1 MKKAVI
7 TGLAICLALFLCCCA
22 VDEPMEPEH
31 APIAGLSDISGT
43 EYESE
48 ILYWF
53 DRGVITG
60 YPDGTFL
67 PDRPI
72 TRSEA
77 AKLICSVSGLSLKSE
92 ILIADV
98 SHDSWC
104 YDAAAA
110 STVHGIMKLYG
121 DGTFQPHRTITRQEA
136 MVILCRASGI
146 SSDSPEP
153 ALESI
158 EDAEDIKSWARESVA
173 ALLERSIIS
182 PDAAGRVRP
191 TGAMSRG
198 EFAAILARID
208 ETLEWASPSAVFD
221 ASYVS
226 WISDA
231 DPGAAVKPQAV
242 AGEYWLFL
250 PSSADR
256 HSTSLVIS
264 DILSDAE
271 ITFSGNKAS
280 SSSMPFDVTELA
292 DPENSGEYVITVSV
306 SDGSSSVSLDY
317 RLLFSERVSSVFLSS
332 SEPDTAGR
340 SFVELGKENAVT
352 GYMTML
358 SSDGAVIYSGGLT
371 QIRLRG
377 NSTTYYPKKSYQIKL
392 EKKADLLEMSQRS
405 KTWTLLAQYADAT
418 LIRDKLCKDLA
429 ADLGIYGNPDA
440 GWVDLYYDGAYRGTY
455 ELSEKVKVDPNVLF
469 IPNLEKE
476 YERVNED
483 YAKTGA
489 PVDSVNKYGTE
500 LHFTEGVIDPPDITS
515 GFLLEENHYKGDE
528 ACWFKTTRGRAVN
541 VKSPE
546 KVSEAAMI
554 YISELYQE
562 LEDAAYAQDSAGRYT
577 GVNPATGKD
586 YSEYVDVDS
595 LARMYLIYYFSNNQD
610 AYVQSTFYFL
620 YAGKLYAGP
629 MWDSDQS
636 FGIGWTE
643 PTLPSDELRFDH
655 IVGGLVNVPSFRETV
670 KSIYESEFRSLAL
683 AYANERLWEYA
694 DLISGTERSN
704 HVVWP
709 KYFTVSGVK
718 SVFPDGSVY
727 TDAVSYASDWMKERI
742 SYMDAKLADW

>member
-292 DPENSGEYVITVSV
+292 DPENSGEYFITVSV

-340 SFVELGKENAVT
+340 SFVGLPTPHSVWQMSAITEYISCSSTDNYTAVET
-352 GYMTML
+352 CR
-358 SSDGAVIYSGGLT
+358 SSSCRSNITKLNVCQSYITSSKSIGINLKCTCTCECCLTKCYFSQQWVVIES
-371 QIRLRG
+371 IRLYNNRMIVLYSNNVVFSNITKLNVSQSSTVRECVHTNG
-377 NSTTYYPKKSYQIKL
+377 EIISTSIITLQVNGLKVKSCNTSILESIITDFDNTILISIISISINTCEGQLVQRCNIGECSFDSCTICKLLETYAVKSCNTNKCIILNSTTEIVIEGNHLQS
-392 EKKADLLEMSQRS
+392 S
-405 KTWTLLAQYADAT
+405 
-418 LIRDKLCKDLA
+418 LIGSFVVC
-429 ADLGIYGNPDA
+429 I
-440 GWVDLYYDGAYRGTY
+440 
-455 ELSEKVKVDPNVLF
+455 
-469 IPNLEKE
+469 
-476 YERVNED
+476 
-483 YAKTGA
+483 
-489 PVDSVNKYGTE
+489 
-500 LHFTEGVIDPPDITS
+500 IDISNTIQ
-515 GFLLEENHYKGDE
+515 
-528 ACWFKTTRGRAVN
+528 V
-541 VKSPE
+541 V
-546 KVSEAAMI
+546 VS
-554 YISELYQE
+554 
-562 LEDAAYAQDSAGRYT
+562 
-577 GVNPATGKD
+577 
-586 YSEYVDVDS
+586 
-595 LARMYLIYYFSNNQD
+595 
-610 AYVQSTFYFL
+610 
-620 YAGKLYAGP
+620 
-629 MWDSDQS
+629 
-636 FGIGWTE
+636 
-643 PTLPSDELRFDH
+643 
-655 IVGGLVNVPSFRETV
+655 
-670 KSIYESEFRSLAL
+670 
-683 AYANERLWEYA
+683 
-694 DLISGTERSN
+694 
-704 HVVWP
+704 
-709 KYFTVSGVK
+709 
-718 SVFPDGSVY
+718 
-727 TDAVSYASDWMKERI
+727 
-742 SYMDAKLADW
+742 